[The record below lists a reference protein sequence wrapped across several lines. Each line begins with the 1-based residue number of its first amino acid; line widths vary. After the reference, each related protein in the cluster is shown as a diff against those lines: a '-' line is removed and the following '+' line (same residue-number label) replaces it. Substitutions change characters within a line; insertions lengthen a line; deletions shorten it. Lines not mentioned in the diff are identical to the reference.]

1 MRWTGTSGWSA
12 KASSGP
18 DNRRIRKESLRQ
30 EAIIRWVPKSLGKH
44 EGKDIEPPIRGSP
57 LGRRCNQF
65 SGMPALRRPAK

>member
-1 MRWTGTSGWSA
+1 
-12 KASSGP
+12 
-18 DNRRIRKESLRQ
+18 
-30 EAIIRWVPKSLGKH
+30 VPKSLGKH